1 MKISEYIKC
10 LSAIEKEFG
19 DLEVQKY
26 NGNFER
32 VEARKPDIA
41 FAKWLTGRQSKT
53 AFHGISDP
61 ENTKG
66 DMVVRI

>member
-10 LSAIEKEFG
+10 LSAIANECG

-26 NGNFER
+26 NGNFDR
-32 VEARKPDIA
+32 VEAPEPAIA
-41 FAKWLTGRQSKT
+41 FAKLLTGRQSKT
-53 AFHGISDP
+53 DFHNISNP

-66 DMVVRI
+66 EMVVRI